1 MEKLKPCTLL
11 VGMQNGAQ
19 LQKKNSMELPQKLK
33 NRTYRMI
40 LDSNFWIFIQKKKV
54 GTPIF
59 TAALYRTAKSREQP
73 QCLSTDAR
81 DRRRDQHSVICTMDH
96 HSVLKRGRN
105 SDAVCQ
111 VLQMKLKNKMHRK
124 MSHKDEYRMVPLTG
138 DTQSSQI
145 QRHRKHH
152 VG

>member
-1 MEKLKPCTLL
+1 MTE
-11 VGMQNGAQ
+11 
-19 LQKKNSMELPQKLK
+19 NSTVVPQEIKHR
-33 NRTYRMI
+33 NHHMI
-40 LDSNFWIFIQKKKV
+40 QQFCFWIFIQKKKV

-124 MSHKDEYRMVPLTG
+124 MSHKDEYRIVPLTG